1 MLIVADIMSSLLSMC
16 GTQASVELWWNVMTR
31 ETEVKPDP
39 VSLLSN
45 INPKWIY
52 LGTNP
57 GLLA

>member
-1 MLIVADIMSSLLSMC
+1 MLLAAAIMSSLLACVAHGLAWS
-16 GTQASVELWWNVMTR
+16 LLWNVMTG
-31 ETEVKPDP
+31 EEEKSDP